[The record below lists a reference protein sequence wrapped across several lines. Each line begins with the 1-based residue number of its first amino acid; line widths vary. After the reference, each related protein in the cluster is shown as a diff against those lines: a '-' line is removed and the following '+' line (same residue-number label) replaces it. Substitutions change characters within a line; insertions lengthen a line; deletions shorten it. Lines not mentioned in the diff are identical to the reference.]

1 MLKPIP
7 ASASMISVCI
17 VCYPS
22 SMLSPTFTALIIIIT
37 MTTLAVVIRKQRTR
51 WIGLIQGIAL
61 QMAVVV
67 PISVAQLTGFV
78 WKSWSI
84 DRLEAVG
91 VFPLS
96 ILFNM
101 GGWTVITPF
110 EWLVPKR
117 QTWVFSNIP
126 EYSMLWFSK
135 VMIVAAMIAWRREHC
150 TRRLD
155 LVTGLI
161 LVLVLIDSWTGRKF
175 PWWGT

>member
-1 MLKPIP
+1 
-7 ASASMISVCI
+7 
-17 VCYPS
+17 
-22 SMLSPTFTALIIIIT
+22 MLSPTFTAFIIIIT
-37 MTTLAVVIRKQRTR
+37 IPTLAVVFRNRRTR

-101 GGWTVITPF
+101 AGWTVITPF

-126 EYSMLWFSK
+126 EFSMLWFSK
-135 VMIVAAMIAWRREHC
+135 VMFVAAMIAWRREQR
-150 TRRLD
+150 TRILD
-155 LVTGLI
+155 WVTVLI
-161 LVLVLIDSWTGRKF
+161 LGLVLLDSWSGRKF
-175 PWWGT
+175 PWWGS